1 MRAVHLFIEGRVQG
15 VGFRDWL
22 RREAEGLGLHGWVRN
37 RGDGRV
43 EAQAQG
49 APEAIQKLV
58 AACHRGP
65 ELAHVRHVELD
76 EIPINS
82 ALSAEFVRLSTVS

>member
-43 EAQAQG
+43 EALAQG
-49 APEAIQKLV
+49 APERIDHLV

-65 ELAHVRHVELD
+65 GLAHVRHVELS

-82 ALSAEFVRLSTVS
+82 ALFAEFVRLSTVS

>member
-22 RREAEGLGLHGWVRN
+22 KREAQGLGLHGWVRN

-49 APEAIQKLV
+49 
-58 AACHRGP
+58 GP
-65 ELAHVRHVELD
+65 DLAHVRHVELV

-82 ALSAEFVRLSTVS
+82 ALSGEFVRLSTVS